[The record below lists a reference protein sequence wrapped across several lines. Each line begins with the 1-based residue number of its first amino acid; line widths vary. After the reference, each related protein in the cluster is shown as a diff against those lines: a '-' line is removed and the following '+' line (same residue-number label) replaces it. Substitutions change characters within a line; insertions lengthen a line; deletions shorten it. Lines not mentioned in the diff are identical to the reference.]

1 LTFCFCFIIPFVMS
15 ALSSCSACPSP
26 RLSRSA
32 LLTLFKRRH
41 SWPRLL
47 TPLPKL
53 PPPPPPT
60 IATSQLTVIELKR
73 KLFLLV
79 ALWVYLYRLKV
90 YLNSECY
97 ESIFNKIVLQFY
109 FFQNYNGCFSK
120 TSLKNFKLYGL
131 YIFYS
136 LTSINS

>member
-1 LTFCFCFIIPFVMS
+1 MS

-47 TPLPKL
+47 TAIPKL

-79 ALWVYLYRLKV
+79 ALWVFLYRLKV
-90 YLNSECY
+90 YLNVHIRSVTNRFLIK
-97 ESIFNKIVLQFY
+97 SFTF
-109 FFQNYNGCFSK
+109 FFQNYNDCFPK
-120 TSLKNFKLYGL
+120 TSVKNFKLYGL

-136 LTSINS
+136 LTYINR